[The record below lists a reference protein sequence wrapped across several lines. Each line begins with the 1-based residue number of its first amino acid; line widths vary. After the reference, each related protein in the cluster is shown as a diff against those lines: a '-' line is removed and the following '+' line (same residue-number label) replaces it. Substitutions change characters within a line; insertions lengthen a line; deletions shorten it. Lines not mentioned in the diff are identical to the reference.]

1 MKSKKSGEDAVA
13 GYLLAKIPFLGGII
27 QKIGEDR
34 EQIQAAL
41 KTGKEQGEA
50 KKWSFLGLISVS
62 WGKVFNALKLK
73 GGKNEKSK

>member
-1 MKSKKSGEDAVA
+1 MCEESGEDAVA

-41 KTGKEQGEA
+41 KTGKEQAEA

-62 WGKVFNALKLK
+62 WGKVINALKLK
-73 GGKNEKSK
+73 GGKDEKRK